1 MILSYDN
8 QHSIISLPHQLMCLH
23 IDYIFSKRFPSWLG
37 LEMSNAPILSVC
49 SCSAPGGWGRQ
60 ERGKVGGGQGVFETG
75 VRQRSLP
82 EFSCRQRS
90 WS

>member
-1 MILSYDN
+1 MFARVEYIL
-8 QHSIISLPHQLMCLH
+8 
-23 IDYIFSKRFPSWLG
+23 SKRFPSRLG
-37 LEMSNAPILSVC
+37 LEMSNAPILGLY
-49 SCSAPGGWGRQ
+49 SCSAPAGRGRQ